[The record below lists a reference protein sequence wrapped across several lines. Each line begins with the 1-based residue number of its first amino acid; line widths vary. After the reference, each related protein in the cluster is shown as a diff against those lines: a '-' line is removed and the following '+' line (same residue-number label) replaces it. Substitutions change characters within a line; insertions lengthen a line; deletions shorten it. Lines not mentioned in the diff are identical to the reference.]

1 MDGPDPTGVG
11 SPAGPA
17 TGSVSSESL
26 SGFVLSSPP
35 AFSSPSRP
43 SVATSLRN
51 LDVNP
56 NDNDLRLLMEDA
68 RTQFGNL
75 AMNR

>member
-17 TGSVSSESL
+17 AGSVSSESL
-26 SGFVLSSPP
+26 SGFVLSFPP
-35 AFSSPSRP
+35 AFSSLSRP

-51 LDVNP
+51 HDLNP
-56 NDNDLRLLMEDA
+56 NDNDLRLLLEDA

-75 AMNR
+75 TMKR